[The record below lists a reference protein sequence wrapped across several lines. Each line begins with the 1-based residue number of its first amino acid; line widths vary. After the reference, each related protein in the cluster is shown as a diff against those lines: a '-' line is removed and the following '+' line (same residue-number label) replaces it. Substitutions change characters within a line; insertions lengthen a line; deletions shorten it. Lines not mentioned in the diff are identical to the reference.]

1 MQRIRAKTFRDW
13 MLANFTKSDLRDM
26 VMHGVD
32 VGFGGLTYYSDTCK
46 LYDRFADEIW
56 DALWEDAQNFGFG
69 YNNVLQYIVD
79 NFRNS
84 DVSSDAEFKNL
95 LVWYMAE
102 RTAAEILGDDV

>member
-1 MQRIRAKTFRDW
+1 MVRIRARSFRDW

-32 VGFGGLTYYSDTCK
+32 GGFGGLTYYSDTCK

-56 DALWEDAQNFGFG
+56 DALWEDAQNFGH
-69 YNNVLQYIVD
+69 NNVLQYIAD
-79 NFRNS
+79 KFRNS

-95 LVWYMAE
+95 LVRYMAE
-102 RTAAEILGDDV
+102 RVAQEEAGDG